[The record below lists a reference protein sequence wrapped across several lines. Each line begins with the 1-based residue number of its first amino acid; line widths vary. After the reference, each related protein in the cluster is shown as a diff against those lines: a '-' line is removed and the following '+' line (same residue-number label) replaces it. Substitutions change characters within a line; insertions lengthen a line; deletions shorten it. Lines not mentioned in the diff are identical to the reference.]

1 MALRRGGLRL
11 ALRGRLILVRSRRA
25 SVFMGEGDGYGDGD
39 EEGREEGEEVARVDV
54 LGLGERRGGP
64 EEQHGSGDSQFSD
77 DEGVTR
83 LPAMT
88 ILEMGDMSP
97 HMVLAPSIEA

>member
-1 MALRRGGLRL
+1 M
-11 ALRGRLILVRSRRA
+11 
-25 SVFMGEGDGYGDGD
+25 
-39 EEGREEGEEVARVDV
+39 
-54 LGLGERRGGP
+54 LGLGEERGGP

>member
-1 MALRRGGLRL
+1 MCRKTGGAMAMRKAAKRER
-11 ALRGRLILVRSRRA
+11 RSRALTCSDLVKDEAARKSNMA
-25 SVFMGEGDGYGDGD
+25 PATRSSVTTK
-39 EEGREEGEEVARVDV
+39 
-54 LGLGERRGGP
+54 
-64 EEQHGSGDSQFSD
+64 
-77 DEGVTR
+77 GVTR

>member
-1 MALRRGGLRL
+1 MPQDGG
-11 ALRGRLILVRSRRA
+11 
-25 SVFMGEGDGYGDGD
+25 GDGD
-39 EEGREEGEEVARVDV
+39 EEGREEGEEVARADV
-54 LGLGERRGGP
+54 LGLGEERGGP

>member
-1 MALRRGGLRL
+1 MLSREPCARR
-11 ALRGRLILVRSRRA
+11 AERGARKSRKKAVKEPRESRRL
-25 SVFMGEGDGYGDGD
+25 V
-39 EEGREEGEEVARVDV
+39 VARADV
-54 LGLGERRGGP
+54 LGLGEERGGP